1 MTFDKNKYFE
11 LLELEKKFNNQGKSF
26 FEEDYDNYGKLIE
39 YKVNLSTH
47 IYWQN
52 RKKYVSIIKSFIN
65 DVISADDFTNE
76 FLVLWR
82 ENRDALDTIEINFD
96 PNPKSIGFF
105 DIVDEIFHHCEMFEP
120 ESKHNER
127 YSTTWLKIELKKTL
141 FKMQKYLDE
150 IK

>member
-1 MTFDKNKYFE
+1 MLAKGAEFLLTVLTYNNFIKYGINTV
-11 LLELEKKFNNQGKSF
+11 LN
-26 FEEDYDNYGKLIE
+26 DVKLIK
-39 YKVNLSTH
+39 YQTNLSTH

-52 RKKYVSIIKSFIN
+52 RKKYVPIIKSFIN

-76 FLVLWR
+76 FLALWTK
-82 ENRDALDTIEINFD
+82 NRDALDTIEINFD